1 MSPAAKIITDMRS
14 RIGKKNNFWKLRTLD
29 CLNFKLEKE
38 KINNRIETKL

>member
-29 CLNFKLEKE
+29 CYFKLKKE
-38 KINNRIETKL
+38 KINNEIVF